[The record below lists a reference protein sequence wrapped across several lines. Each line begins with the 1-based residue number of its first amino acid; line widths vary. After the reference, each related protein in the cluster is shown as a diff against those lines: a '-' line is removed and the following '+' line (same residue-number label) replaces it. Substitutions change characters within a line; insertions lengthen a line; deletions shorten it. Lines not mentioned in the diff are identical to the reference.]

1 MVADLNGV
9 IFSLIYGDN
18 SGGAEF
24 DTDGDGTATQE
35 DEFVSLQNTT
45 GSAIDLS
52 GWQIWSDMTG
62 AGAPDGVQDGLYHT
76 FPSGTIIQPGKNLY
90 IVNEI
95 SGTPPSNMQEA
106 SEGGVES
113 GSGGQ
118 NTNFLTEGSDEN
130 DSEGVALVNP
140 ATGEY
145 IVINL
150 SENAASNFPG
160 MSGFPGTTLIETTN
174 AAVESGQED
183 QNAGSSYRYNSA
195 TDSYEYST
203 VSVVYFAT
211 GTMIVVP
218 EGERRVEELE
228 KGDLVV
234 TLDHGVQRLQKSL
247 RRHLNFLK
255 GDDPCHKPIEF
266 KPDALG
272 FGVPRKRLVVSP
284 QHRMLVQNPEG
295 DQVLV
300 PAKALTEREG
310 IRVMKGCRKVSY
322 VHLVFARHEIV
333 KAHGCWSES
342 FYPGTYVTSRIKRR
356 EQLNLI
362 GIFPELMRDQPVS
375 PARSFVRVGE
385 AQKIAPRDCILIPDP
400 EWAGHMAIIACPSTQ
415 RKRGKRPLKFC
426 VLRFL
431 RRNFYHH
438 FTCRLA
444 RTQKLHSICCLF
456 KWKQMTHMRL
466 QLALFIPIKEFA

>member
-1 MVADLNGV
+1 
-9 IFSLIYGDN
+9 
-18 SGGAEF
+18 
-24 DTDGDGTATQE
+24 
-35 DEFVSLQNTT
+35 
-45 GSAIDLS
+45 
-52 GWQIWSDMTG
+52 
-62 AGAPDGVQDGLYHT
+62 
-76 FPSGTIIQPGKNLY
+76 
-90 IVNEI
+90 
-95 SGTPPSNMQEA
+95 
-106 SEGGVES
+106 
-113 GSGGQ
+113 
-118 NTNFLTEGSDEN
+118 
-130 DSEGVALVNP
+130 
-140 ATGEY
+140 
-145 IVINL
+145 
-150 SENAASNFPG
+150 
-160 MSGFPGTTLIETTN
+160 
-174 AAVESGQED
+174 
-183 QNAGSSYRYNSA
+183 
-195 TDSYEYST
+195 
-203 VSVVYFAT
+203 
-211 GTMIVVP
+211 
-218 EGERRVEELE
+218 
-228 KGDLVV
+228 
-234 TLDHGVQRLQKSL
+234 
-247 RRHLNFLK
+247 
-255 GDDPCHKPIEF
+255 
-266 KPDALG
+266 
-272 FGVPRKRLVVSP
+272 
-284 QHRMLVQNPEG
+284 
-295 DQVLV
+295 
-300 PAKALTEREG
+300 
-310 IRVMKGCRKVSY
+310 MKGCRKVSY